1 MEELSLEN
9 ILGEDQIEGLGLDG
23 KETPRE
29 ETKEDAPKE
38 NFEKE
43 NNTSESTE
51 VNPDELFTEDKPESV
66 SSGEEKGKED
76 TESTSGSTSH
86 TFYSSIANALVEDG
100 VFQSFSKDDVKKVD
114 TADDF
119 ALLISKEVESRL
131 DETQKRINS
140 ALGYG
145 VEPTEVQKYEKYL
158 SFLNSLDEGRLSD
171 EGSDGE
177 NLRKN
182 LIYQDYI
189 NRGFS
194 KDRALKEVDR
204 SISAGTD
211 IEDAKEALKGNKE
224 FYTNEYNSLIE
235 KGKQESEAEEKK
247 IQEQAKKFKDSI
259 INEEKAFGD
268 IALDKYTRQQVYD
281 TIMKP
286 VTTDPETGEKLS
298 TLQQYERDN
307 RTDFLKN
314 VGLLYVLTDGFKDI
328 NKLVQGKV
336 KQEMRKGL
344 KELEHTIS
352 NTSRLTDGSLNYVS
366 GSDPNSKF
374 TKWDIDI

>member
-43 NNTSESTE
+43 NNTSEPTE
-51 VNPDELFTEDKPESV
+51 VNPDELFAEDKPESV
-66 SSGEEKGKED
+66 SSREEKGKED

-145 VEPTEVQKYEKYL
+145 IEPTEIQKYEKYL
-158 SFLNSLDEGRLSD
+158 SFLNSLDESRLSD
-171 EGSDGE
+171 EGSEGE

-204 SISAGTD
+204 SIDAGTD
-211 IEDAKEALKGNKE
+211 IEDAKEALKGNRE
-224 FYTNEYNSLIE
+224 FYTNEYNNLIE

-268 IALDKYTRQQVYD
+268 VVLDKYTRQQVYD

-314 VGLLYVLTDGFKDI
+314 VGLLFVLTDGFKDI